1 MRAVYAPNNH
11 DVATMIAMILGV
23 LLLLSTSSS
32 SSSSSSSVNGLQIT
46 IAGGTG
52 KLGRLLLPKLSDH
65 DVIVLTRNSFLASAP
80 NKVTE
85 VFGYLGEGFLRKH
98 PYVTLRDWD
107 GGDLLDIVG
116 QDFLGWQDD
125 ALPNADVLV
134 HLCGGYTEQREM
146 ATERLV
152 RESLRMNPSV
162 VHVTVNP
169 LDEEIPRISP
179 GMVTLKTKRINDCEN
194 MVKKNCK
201 NNRCL
206 RLEAFRN
213 EQAIGQIFDTI
224 KSLE

>member
-23 LLLLSTSSS
+23 LLLLSTS

-98 PYVTLRDWD
+98 PHVTLRDWD